1 MVVCRIFCTDVDGAT
16 SSGGL
21 LVVTV
26 TTIKILRVTFT
37 NSLSVAEHVHNVI
50 SSCAQALYALR
61 VLRAH
66 GMDDASLQTIYWSV
80 IIAKL
85 TYASSA
91 WWGYTIAPDRRLE
104 AFVRPSEWS
113 KRFRSSQ
120 FADLCRVVLGSW
132 REAIW
137 DRHPRQS
144 IITFYINS
152 CRHNRSVWSLN
163 TTIFDNADITFLS
176 LRELVI

>member
-66 GMDDASLQTIYWSV
+66 GMDDASLQTIY
-80 IIAKL
+80 
-85 TYASSA
+85 
-91 WWGYTIAPDRRLE
+91 
-104 AFVRPSEWS
+104 
-113 KRFRSSQ
+113 
-120 FADLCRVVLGSW
+120 
-132 REAIW
+132 
-137 DRHPRQS
+137 
-144 IITFYINS
+144 
-152 CRHNRSVWSLN
+152 
-163 TTIFDNADITFLS
+163 
-176 LRELVI
+176 